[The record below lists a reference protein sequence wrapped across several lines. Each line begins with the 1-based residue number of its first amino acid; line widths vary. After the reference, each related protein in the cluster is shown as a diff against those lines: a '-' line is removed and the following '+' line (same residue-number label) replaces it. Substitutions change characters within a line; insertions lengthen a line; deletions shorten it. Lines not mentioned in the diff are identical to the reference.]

1 VVYGGF
7 SDQALADRIADAK
20 SKVVVASDGVLV
32 ARENFA
38 LKNVVDEAVQRSP
51 VVQSVIVYKR
61 TGQEINM
68 EQGRDY
74 WWHELMALPIASQ

>member
-32 ARENFA
+32 AREN
-38 LKNVVDEAVQRSP
+38 RP
-51 VVQSVIVYKR
+51 P
-61 TGQEINM
+61 QERR
-68 EQGRDY
+68 G
-74 WWHELMALPIASQ
+74 